1 MATIFLIMMPVGAF
15 LIFWA
20 AFLRRA
26 YADVPLK
33 KSSLY
38 PGHVPA
44 KPLVTVAFIFVI
56 LFIIVRWW
64 HPTQNSLVGGAA
76 AGGKSGAQ
84 KTQPGHQQ
92 YEPHFQWFP
101 VFIIGSL
108 VVGIGGAL
116 AFLALRRRHEE
127 LERAPVRE
135 ALAEVLSETLDDLRR
150 EPDPRKA
157 VIGAY
162 AKMERTLAARGFPRR
177 ESEAP
182 LEYLGRILGIV
193 EGSGHSARRLTRL
206 FERARFSPHEIDQK
220 MKDDAIDSLVGLR
233 AQLEAEARPSPLRPR
248 QRGDQHAAG
257 GDVITAALRWVGLA
271 VLAVIALVAARMI
284 SPGRRDLELDVFILV
299 LGGIGLLVLAA
310 ELRRLAP
317 TAERS
322 LVEEALD
329 PEPAEKRPIADLL
342 RLERALSMASA
353 RQFDLHYRLRPIL
366 RDVAA
371 ARLEQRGLDLDSGR
385 PVVQELLGDELF
397 ELTAPDREPPA
408 NRLAP
413 GPGVE
418 GLDRTI
424 GRLERL

>member
-1 MATIFLIMMPVGAF
+1 MRPVTAPSPST
-15 LIFWA
+15 
-20 AFLRRA
+20 R
-26 YADVPLK
+26 
-33 KSSLY
+33 
-38 PGHVPA
+38 
-44 KPLVTVAFIFVI
+44 
-56 LFIIVRWW
+56 
-64 HPTQNSLVGGAA
+64 
-76 AGGKSGAQ
+76 
-84 KTQPGHQQ
+84 
-92 YEPHFQWFP
+92 
-101 VFIIGSL
+101 GS
-108 VVGIGGAL
+108 AC
-116 AFLALRRRHEE
+116 RRR
-127 LERAPVRE
+127 
-135 ALAEVLSETLDDLRR
+135 RR
-150 EPDPRKA
+150 DP
-157 VIGAY
+157 
-162 AKMERTLAARGFPRR
+162 
-177 ESEAP
+177 
-182 LEYLGRILGIV
+182 
-193 EGSGHSARRLTRL
+193 
-206 FERARFSPHEIDQK
+206 
-220 MKDDAIDSLVGLR
+220 
-233 AQLEAEARPSPLRPR
+233 
-248 QRGDQHAAG
+248 
-257 GDVITAALRWVGLA
+257 AALRWVGLA
-271 VLAVIALVAARMI
+271 VLAAIALVAARMI
-284 SPGRRDLELDVFILV
+284 SPGRKDLELDVFILV

-329 PEPAEKRPIADLL
+329 PEPAEERPIADLL